1 MSVFITC
8 SLYLDFRAVFAN
20 VSAQQSNPVD
30 VKTGVAGRSDERD
43 RTPHKIFSG
52 VILRNVISG
61 IAHRNCGSCSIV
73 QFFLFIFC

>member
-30 VKTGVAGRSDERD
+30 VKTGGRLQVEAM
-43 RTPHKIFSG
+43 KE
-52 VILRNVISG
+52 
-61 IAHRNCGSCSIV
+61 IALHTKS
-73 QFFLFIFC
+73 FLELF